1 MSRLEKHQNKQVVQ
15 RILIAVVLFVAAIVF
30 LFSVGIK
37 MLVSFTLFLN
47 QLANGNSRQQSV
59 QKTEFFNTVNIDPIP
74 SATNSAE
81 IWFSGTALNF
91 DSLEIYLNDE
101 KQDEIT
107 ISDTFSGQVKG
118 LEKGENKVHFIAKST
133 HSKDTKKTPTYE
145 ILFKS
150 DKPKLEVQE
159 PSDKSRTNKEDIR
172 VSGTTDSET
181 EIRINGQPIIVD
193 VQGKFT
199 SLLRLKDGENKINI
213 TAEDIVGNQE
223 VKELTVTYSKD
234 D

>member
-1 MSRLEKHQNKQVVQ
+1 MSRLEKHQNKQIVQ
-15 RILIAVVLFVAAIVF
+15 RIFIAIVLFVAAIIF
-30 LFSVGIK
+30 FFSVGIR

-47 QLANGNSRQQSV
+47 QMANGNSKQQTL
-59 QKTEFFNTVNIDPIP
+59 QKTEQFNSVNLDPIP
-74 SATNSAE
+74 SATSSAE
-81 IWFSGTALNF
+81 MWFSGTALNF
-91 DSLEIYLNDE
+91 DALEIYLNDE
-101 KQDEIT
+101 KQDEIS

-133 HSKDTKKTPTYE
+133 TTKDTKKTPIYTV
-145 ILFKS
+145 LFKN
-150 DKPKLEVQE
+150 DKPKLEIQE
-159 PSDKSRTNKEDIR
+159 PNDNARTNKEDIK
-172 VSGTTDSET
+172 VSGSTDIET

-199 SLLRLKDGENKINI
+199 SLLRLKDGENKITI

-223 VKELTVTYSKD
+223 IKELKITYSKD